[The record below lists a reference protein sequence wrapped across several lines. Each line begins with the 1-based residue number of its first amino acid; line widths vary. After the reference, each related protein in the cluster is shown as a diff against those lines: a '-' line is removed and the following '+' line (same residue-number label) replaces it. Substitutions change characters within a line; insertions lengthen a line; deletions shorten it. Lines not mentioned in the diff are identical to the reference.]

1 MKKYQGVLERVKEI
15 EYKRGI
21 VYEKTSGNLYKK
33 SKIAYL
39 LFLIWTFIMN
49 FMYVVGFM
57 MYSDSEQMSLYKN
70 SLITVSVCTALLILA
85 YILTNLKLNVTG
97 GIISTVSSVLTVLS
111 VGNFLKDENGFL
123 GYKISFYWRHLV
135 PAVIMLLIIA
145 LLMFISV
152 RERIKTDKL
161 YKSVVNN
168 LFEEYKRNHTG
179 ELSEQEWENFLKN
192 YNHEEYKRSL
202 KNNEQ

>member
-1 MKKYQGVLERVKEI
+1 
-15 EYKRGI
+15 
-21 VYEKTSGNLYKK
+21 
-33 SKIAYL
+33 
-39 LFLIWTFIMN
+39 MN